1 MYKVFIADDEE
12 FVIKSLIR
20 GTNWKESGFEVIA
33 SSNDGVDA
41 YEEILR
47 LKPDLVFTDIRMP
60 GMTGLEL
67 IKNVKEKLEGIQFV
81 IISGYAEFAY
91 AQKAMNYGAVGYCLK
106 PFDNAEIKSI
116 LSKVKN
122 ILDNENKR
130 ENEDILYLIE
140 DEDHDNHAET
150 EEFFRSNGI
159 FPEKGFTVAV
169 TIGGKSAR
177 LFNSEKTVR
186 LKIGYD
192 KSIYFLQDYNDEDLV
207 SSEFTGNVKSIG
219 IYDIIYTVADL
230 KNVIDET
237 IILAYQYFIS
247 GSKWPFRKK
256 AEDRNVEKLIIS
268 FENAM
273 IHMDIEEIK
282 KVLAGFHE
290 YSQNGK
296 MNVKHAINI
305 YNSYVSFSSRLLGE
319 EGYEEYIYNID
330 ELCKR
335 FSGMQEMLEYIT
347 TSTMNIIGRKKTG
360 NISDIRNEYFKKIID
375 YINRNFYK
383 DISIQ
388 SLSRDYALNSNYLC
402 QLFRRELGMTFTDY
416 LTGLRINYSK
426 ELLKNTDLTLGEIA
440 GKSGYTD
447 YFYFIRVFKKI
458 TGKSPGQFRSSSRE

>member
-20 GTNWKESGFEVIA
+20 GTDWEENGFEVIA

-41 YEEILR
+41 YEKIIK

-67 IKNVKEKLEGIQFV
+67 IKNVKEKFEGIQFV

-106 PFDNAEIKSI
+106 PFDSAEIKNILCKVKSI
-116 LSKVKN
+116 LDGEYMK
-122 ILDNENKR
+122 

-140 DEDHDNHAET
+140 DEDNDSQKHIND
-150 EEFFRSNGI
+150 FFRSGNI
-159 FPEKGFTVAV
+159 IPEKGITIAV
-169 TIGGKSAR
+169 TIGGKSQE
-177 LFNSEKTVR
+177 LFSSLKSIK
-186 LKIGYD
+186 LKIGYE
-192 KSIYFLQDYNDEDLV
+192 KSIYFIQGSNDDLLNL
-207 SSEFTGNVKSIG
+207 ELPITVKSIG
-219 IYDIIYTVADL
+219 IYDTIYSLDNLKRIID
-230 KNVIDET
+230 DT

-247 GSKWPFRKK
+247 GNRGAFRAKR
-256 AEDRNVEKLIIS
+256 EDRNIEKLIIG

-282 KVLAGFHE
+282 NVLSSFHE
-290 YSQNGK
+290 CSISGK
-296 MNVKHAINI
+296 MNVRHALNI

-319 EGYEEYIYNID
+319 EGYEEFIYNID
-330 ELCKR
+330 ELCKH
-335 FSGMQEMLEYIT
+335 FSGVQEMLEYIT
-347 TSTMNIIGRKKTG
+347 TSTIHIIGSKKTG
-360 NISDIRNEYFKKIID
+360 PLYDVKNEYFKKIIEF
-375 YINRNFYK
+375 INRNFYK
-383 DISIQ
+383 DVSIQ
-388 SLSRDYALNSNYLC
+388 SLSRDYSLNSNYLC

-416 LTGLRINYSK
+416 VTGLRINYSK
-426 ELLKNTDLTLGEIA
+426 ELLRNTDLSLGEIA

-458 TGKSPGQFRSSSRE
+458 TGYSPGQFRSTGKD

>member
-20 GTNWKESGFEVIA
+20 GTNWEESGFEVIA

-41 YEEILR
+41 YEEIIR

-67 IKNVKEKLEGIQFV
+67 IKNVKEKLDGIQFV

-106 PFDNAEIKSI
+106 PFDSAEIKNI
-116 LSKVKN
+116 LCKVKN
-122 ILDNENKR
+122 ILDNEDKK

-140 DEDHDNHAET
+140 DEGHDNHAEI
-150 EEFFRSNGI
+150 EEFFKSNGI
-159 FPEKGFTVAV
+159 LPEKGFTVAV
-169 TIGGKSAR
+169 IIGGKSAQP
-177 LFNSEKTVR
+177 FNSEKIIK

-192 KSIYFLQDYNDEDLV
+192 KSIYFLQNYDDADLIDPG
-207 SSEFTGNVKSIG
+207 STESVKSIG
-219 IYDIIYTVADL
+219 IYDNIYTVADL
-230 KNVIDET
+230 KKVIDET

-247 GSKWPFRKK
+247 GNSWPFRKK
-256 AEDRNVEKLIIS
+256 AEDRNIEKLIID

-273 IHMDIEEIK
+273 IHVDIEEIK
-282 KVLAGFHE
+282 KVLTSFNK
-290 YSQNGK
+290 YSLSGK

-335 FSGMQEMLEYIT
+335 FSGICEMLEYIISST
-347 TSTMNIIGRKKTG
+347 TSIIGRKNTG
-360 NISDIRNEYFKKIID
+360 NICDIKNEYFKRIIEF
-375 YINRNFYK
+375 INQNFYK

-426 ELLKNTDLTLGEIA
+426 ELLKKTDLTLGEIA

-458 TGKSPGQFRSSSRE
+458 TGCSPGQFRSYDKE